1 MEDGTPGPL
10 AFDGS
15 TMRPRP
21 LPDRNSIR
29 SPSCSSS
36 LSPTSSA
43 KVTFLRL
50 VKEGLSST
58 IFLVRGW
65 SVIESDFLE
74 LSSNPS
80 NGNDAI
86 SRLSRLDGP
95 APTEDELK
103 DRRTGVKSLGT
114 SKGECR
120 RNEKTDGGGVNVCD
134 CVVLGG
140 GVFLVK
146 IEIGAP
152 SSLEL
157 PSTSVRT
164 RNEFFVV
171 DGNNESRNPRCEI
184 WLLESSVMLFLNG
197 ALAFFVLN
205 WFAEPGS
212 AGKGFS
218 LFSSIREKFIIAL
231 VFLLRSL

>member
-120 RNEKTDGGGVNVCD
+120 RNEKFRDAVPQWCTCVLRVELVC
-134 CVVLGG
+134 
-140 GVFLVK
+140 
-146 IEIGAP
+146 
-152 SSLEL
+152 
-157 PSTSVRT
+157 RT
-164 RNEFFVV
+164 RRSIVLQPRTAPV
-171 DGNNESRNPRCEI
+171 DVRRIERSYLHKGRFRIPR
-184 WLLESSVMLFLNG
+184 G
-197 ALAFFVLN
+197 
-205 WFAEPGS
+205 
-212 AGKGFS
+212 
-218 LFSSIREKFIIAL
+218 
-231 VFLLRSL
+231 